1 MKKILAILAAAV
13 FIGCS
18 CPAQESGK
26 TSIANYH
33 SDSVLFQALSSNV
46 VAALNSTPN
55 PAVDAALDKMLAES
69 KDKVASS
76 FAVAKMEWLLNRPT
90 KAISIL
96 EEVINKHGAETNMQW
111 WIKNTIVANLWIG
124 SISRQYG
131 DIQRATKA
139 YSDILECV
147 RTDEGLSGLAVYCY
161 LYQAEIQGGISSNQD
176 NAIKTLNAIKEI
188 KSPIGQDR
196 VEAWQI
202 YQEWADFEE
211 VIISKGA
218 NVARLTL
225 KGDHRKTGACIML
238 AMTQLECNGVI
249 AEPITGFYND
259 ERQKLLEV
267 SLDMAIECRR
277 SPIDRSLAQ
286 FELARVFERKKEAAR
301 AEKYYGDLL
310 ASDSFF
316 APEGGVF
323 LADFQKRQGSADE
336 AKKTYEKIK
345 QRFPGYAK
353 YVDELAKDPAP
364 VNFSM

>member
-202 YQEWADFEE
+202 YQEWADFE
-211 VIISKGA
+211 
-218 NVARLTL
+218 
-225 KGDHRKTGACIML
+225 
-238 AMTQLECNGVI
+238 
-249 AEPITGFYND
+249 
-259 ERQKLLEV
+259 
-267 SLDMAIECRR
+267 
-277 SPIDRSLAQ
+277 
-286 FELARVFERKKEAAR
+286 
-301 AEKYYGDLL
+301 
-310 ASDSFF
+310 
-316 APEGGVF
+316 
-323 LADFQKRQGSADE
+323 
-336 AKKTYEKIK
+336 
-345 QRFPGYAK
+345 
-353 YVDELAKDPAP
+353 
-364 VNFSM
+364 